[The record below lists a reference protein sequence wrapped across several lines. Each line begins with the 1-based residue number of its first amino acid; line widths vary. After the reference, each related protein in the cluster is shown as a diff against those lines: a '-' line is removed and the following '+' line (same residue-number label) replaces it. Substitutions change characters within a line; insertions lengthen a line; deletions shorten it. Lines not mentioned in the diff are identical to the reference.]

1 MDGYEVLIS
10 AGSNDPASGDFQSVF
25 EAAEMLYSLD
35 GDDTSLDVNNY
46 QFSDGYIHAD
56 GYTLDDY
63 YDLDVVVVDNIPI
76 QFYRG
81 RFEPHTLSLA
91 DYAGQTIYI
100 AFNHN
105 SHDDFMLQ
113 IDDIAITNT
122 ISSIP
127 GEPDHLSRFEV
138 LPNPIQDRGL
148 IQIETS
154 RAEDA
159 TLRLQ
164 DSQGKMIWERSSRI
178 QGKMSIELQAGKIPT
193 GVYQLS
199 LILHDGIAT
208 RKLIVN

>member
-1 MDGYEVLIS
+1 
-10 AGSNDPASGDFQSVF
+10 
-25 EAAEMLYSLD
+25 
-35 GDDTSLDVNNY
+35 
-46 QFSDGYIHAD
+46 
-56 GYTLDDY
+56 
-63 YDLDVVVVDNIPI
+63 
-76 QFYRG
+76 
-81 RFEPHTLSLA
+81 
-91 DYAGQTIYI
+91 
-100 AFNHN
+100 
-105 SHDDFMLQ
+105 MLQ

-127 GEPDHLSRFEV
+127 GEPAHLSRFEV

-164 DSQGKMIWERSSRI
+164 DLQGKLIWERSARI
-178 QGKMSIELQAGKIPT
+178 QGKMSIELQAGKIPN

-199 LILHDGIAT
+199 LILQDGIAT